1 TVDPWGGSY
10 YVEYL
15 TEQLVEK
22 AWKLI
27 EEVEELGGMSKA
39 IETGLPKMRIEEAAA
54 KRQAKIDSG
63 NEIIVGVNRYQ
74 TDEKYDIEIREVDNT
89 EVRKQQLIRLEKL
102 KRTRDENL
110 VKDTLDA
117 LTKCAKN
124 KQGNLL

>member
-1 TVDPWGGSY
+1 TQIILQEETDICHTVDPWGGSY

-27 EEVEELGGMSKA
+27 EEVEKLGGMAKA

-54 KRQAKIDSG
+54 KRQARIDSA

-74 TDEKYDIEIREVDNT
+74 TEEKHDIEIREVDNT
-89 EVRKQQLIRLEKL
+89 VVRE
-102 KRTRDENL
+102 
-110 VKDTLDA
+110 
-117 LTKCAKN
+117 
-124 KQGNLL
+124 